1 MTLNLHDL
9 FWPDTAIVELVVRT
23 SLIYLGLL
31 AALRLLARR
40 EMGSLELPELLMLV
54 LIADGVQNGMA
65 GEYRSVTGAAVVGG
79 TIIGWNYLL
88 ATLTYRVAFVR
99 RLVRPGALRL
109 VENGRLLHE
118 NMRRELVT
126 EDELHSRLRT
136 EGIQDIRHV
145 QRASLEP
152 NGDLSV
158 VTRDRQAS

>member
-1 MTLNLHDL
+1 MTLNLHEL
-9 FWPDTAIVELVVRT
+9 FWPDAGVVELVVRT

-65 GEYRSVTGAAVVGG
+65 GEYRSITGAAIVGG

-99 RLVRPGALRL
+99 RLLRPNPLRL
-109 VENGRLLHE
+109 VENGRLLHD

-126 EDELHSRLRT
+126 EDELRSRLRA
-136 EGIQDIRHV
+136 EGVHDIREV
-145 QRASLEP
+145 RRACLEP

-158 VTRDRQAS
+158 VTRGQQAS